1 MTKAQILVPSVRIGD
16 AVGEHTFQ
24 LCRTLRERYD
34 EVTILANDAPG
45 PLPPDMTEVVRRVKP
60 HHSEQADLTIVQ
72 YPLWF
77 PLAERVRDMAGARIF
92 WYHGVTPP
100 ALWGSQRDVELLRD
114 SQVRTAL
121 AWHAHLAVA
130 ASPFT
135 ARELHESCGYPAERI
150 RVVPLPIDA
159 SAFAAP
165 PDEQTLAELRQRWGL
180 EGRRVMLFIGRVAG
194 NKRIDLLIQAMAR
207 LKSSHPDLALLVVG
221 DDQYNAAAQE
231 LARAF
236 AGQARELGV
245 DDQVIFTG
253 RVESVVPYL
262 HLADAFLLPSQ
273 HEGFGAP
280 LVEAMAAGAPVIAS
294 ASGAMPWVLAAENDD
309 NGEPAGLL
317 FTPGDVDDLV
327 RQITRLLDD
336 PELAQAL
343 VARGR
348 TRAGDFGPDFFA
360 RNALEV
366 VDEAVALSADP
377 TPFDAM
383 LGQTLY
389 PEADIAI
396 HDYQVRSNAPLA
408 GPLIEWT
415 RTQMTSHLK
424 EPYIDKIV
432 ARQVRYNQMLASELD
447 YLHAQL
453 RQIENQIEALRGERS
468 GDSDGM

>member
-16 AVGEHTFQ
+16 AVGEHTLQ
-24 LCRTLRERYD
+24 LCRVLRRRYD
-34 EVTILANDAPG
+34 EVTILTNDAPG
-45 PLPPDMTEVVRRVKP
+45 PLPPDMTEAVRRVKP
-60 HHSEQADLTIVQ
+60 HHLEQADLTIVQ

-100 ALWGSQRDVELLRD
+100 DLWGSQRDVELLRD

-121 AWHAHLAVA
+121 AWHAHLAVT

-135 ARELHESCGYPAERI
+135 ARELHESCGYPEERI
-150 RVVPLPIDA
+150 RVIPLPVDV

-165 PDEQTLAELRQRWGL
+165 PGEQALAELRQRWGL
-180 EGRRVMLFIGRVAG
+180 EGRRVLLFIGRIAG

-207 LKSSHPDLALLVVG
+207 LKTSHPDLILLVVG

-231 LARAF
+231 LARTF
-236 AGQARELGV
+236 AQQVQELGL
-245 DDQVIFTG
+245 DDRVIFTG
-253 RVESVVPYL
+253 RVESVVPYF

-280 LVEAMAAGAPVIAS
+280 LVEAMAAGVPVIAS
-294 ASGAMPWVLAAENDD
+294 ASGAMPWVLAAENNDD
-309 NGEPAGLL
+309 GEPAGLL

-327 RQITRLLDD
+327 NQITRLLDE
-336 PELAQAL
+336 PGLAQAL
-343 VARGR
+343 VERGR
-348 TRAGDFGPDFFA
+348 IRAGDFGPDLFA
-360 RNALEV
+360 RNALDA
-366 VDEAVALSADP
+366 VDEAVALRAEP

-389 PEADIAI
+389 PQADISI
-396 HDYQVRSNAPLA
+396 HDYQVRSNAPLV

-453 RQIENQIEALRGERS
+453 RQIESQIEALREEENDR
-468 GDSDGM
+468 